1 MIFAL
6 VGEHMKLLI
15 VSGGFHRIVTQYLPK
30 KTTVIHP
37 HALELRNL
45 SDYLNGGNPVGDGI
59 LITDQAFTQ
68 KPGLD
73 REQLNGLLE
82 WIEINS
88 ASRVPVVLV
97 TRDFM
102 KPFELGMLTQRF
114 DHLKIVVSDTARIPA
129 EVFQRAIE
137 EMSRNSTAPIH
148 NDFKT
153 EAKFMHEPQ
162 ARPGQTEKKRSFFD
176 RFRPKSEASAERTAT
191 DRLTRDIANISR
203 GISRVVAVTGHRGNG
218 LTSTAVNLAHEAS
231 KRGLSS
237 IIVDMDAEYRSMN
250 MYFSRFHDM
259 TNKDEQ
265 MSASLI
271 RTLARPQDYMTT
283 AFNIQD
289 QLWLTSLGYSFNDRK
304 LMEQFYNS
312 EKLVGL
318 ISVLRTKFNLVL
330 LDMPLDLLRSFQE
343 TMIHIDV
350 FGLCIPNNLHAV
362 LSTARNVEVVL
373 DREKAS
379 YFNAKSKV
387 IVTKYNDRSRFQ
399 GALFAPEKVSEI
411 LASGISD
418 SFQYEMKTAGVVP
431 YSDAFDA
438 QIETDI
444 PVTNTGAEFEKAF
457 GQMLLRLMEGA

>member
-1 MIFAL
+1 M
-6 VGEHMKLLI
+6 
-15 VSGGFHRIVTQYLPK
+15 TQYLPK
-30 KTTVIHP
+30 KTTVVHP

-45 SDYLNGGNPVGDGI
+45 SDYLNGGNPIGEGI

-68 KPGLD
+68 KPSLD
-73 REQLNGLLE
+73 REQLILLLE
-82 WIEINS
+82 WIGENS
-88 ASRVPVVLV
+88 TFRIPVVLV

-102 KPFELGMLTQRF
+102 KPFELSMLTQRF
-114 DHLKIVVSDTARIPA
+114 DHLTIVISDTARIPA
-129 EVFQRAIE
+129 EVFQRSIE
-137 EMSRNSTAPIH
+137 QMSQKSQKSTAPAPIH

-153 EAKFMHEPQ
+153 EAIFMHEQQQ
-162 ARPGQTEKKRSFFD
+162 ARPGQAEKKRSFFD
-176 RFRPKSEASAERTAT
+176 RFRSKTEASTERTAT
-191 DRLTRDIANISR
+191 DRLTKDIANISR

-250 MYFSRFHDM
+250 MYFSRFHDL

-265 MSASLI
+265 MGASLI
-271 RTLARPQDYMTT
+271 RTLARPQEYMTT
-283 AFNIQD
+283 AFNIKD
-289 QLWLTSLGYSFNDRK
+289 QFWLTSLGYSFNDRM
-304 LMEQFYNS
+304 LLEQFYNS

-330 LDMPLDLLRSFQE
+330 LDMPLDLFRSFQE

>member
-1 MIFAL
+1 
-6 VGEHMKLLI
+6 
-15 VSGGFHRIVTQYLPK
+15 
-30 KTTVIHP
+30 
-37 HALELRNL
+37 
-45 SDYLNGGNPVGDGI
+45 
-59 LITDQAFTQ
+59 
-68 KPGLD
+68 
-73 REQLNGLLE
+73 
-82 WIEINS
+82 
-88 ASRVPVVLV
+88 
-97 TRDFM
+97 
-102 KPFELGMLTQRF
+102 
-114 DHLKIVVSDTARIPA
+114 
-129 EVFQRAIE
+129 
-137 EMSRNSTAPIH
+137 
-148 NDFKT
+148 
-153 EAKFMHEPQ
+153 
-162 ARPGQTEKKRSFFD
+162 
-176 RFRPKSEASAERTAT
+176 
-191 DRLTRDIANISR
+191 
-203 GISRVVAVTGHRGNG
+203 
-218 LTSTAVNLAHEAS
+218 
-231 KRGLSS
+231 
-237 IIVDMDAEYRSMN
+237 
-250 MYFSRFHDM
+250 
-259 TNKDEQ
+259 
-265 MSASLI
+265 
-271 RTLARPQDYMTT
+271 
-283 AFNIQD
+283 FNIQD

>member
-1 MIFAL
+1 
-6 VGEHMKLLI
+6 MKLLI
-15 VSGGFHRIVTQYLPK
+15 VSGGFHNIVMQYLPK
-30 KTTVIHP
+30 KTAVIHP
-37 HALELRNL
+37 QALNLQNL
-45 SDYLNGGNPVGDGI
+45 SDYLDGGNPLGEGI
-59 LITDQAFTQ
+59 LITDEAFTQ
-68 KPGLD
+68 KPSLD
-73 REQLNGLLE
+73 REQLTKLLE
-82 WIEINS
+82 WIEVNS
-88 ASRVPVVLV
+88 TPRIPVVLI

-102 KPFELGMLTQRF
+102 KPFELGRLTQRF
-114 DHLKIVVSDTARIPA
+114 DHLKIIICDTVRIPA
-129 EVFQRAIE
+129 EVFQRSLEQIGQKD
-137 EMSRNSTAPIH
+137 TVPIH
-148 NDFKT
+148 NDLKT
-153 EAKFMHEPQ
+153 EPNIMNETPREA
-162 ARPGQTEKKRSFFD
+162 GQSGKKRSFFD
-176 RFRPKSEASAERTAT
+176 RFLSKPESPAEPTAT

-218 LTSTAVNLAHEAS
+218 LTSTVVNLAHEAN

-237 IIVDMDAEYRSMN
+237 IIIDMDAEYRSMN
-250 MYFSRFHDM
+250 MYFSRFHDR

-283 AFNIQD
+283 AFNISD
-289 QLWLTSLGYSFNDRK
+289 HFWLTSLGYSFDDRK

-330 LDMPLDLLRSFQE
+330 LDMPLDLFRSFQE

-399 GALFAPEKVSEI
+399 GSLFAPEKVNEI
-411 LASGISD
+411 LASGISA
-418 SFQYEMKTAGVVP
+418 SFHYEMKTAGVVP
-431 YSDAFDA
+431 YSHSFDS

-444 PVTNTGAEFEKAF
+444 PVANTGAEFEKAF

>member
-1 MIFAL
+1 
-6 VGEHMKLLI
+6 MKLLI
-15 VSGGFHRIVTQYLPK
+15 VSGEFHRIATQYLPK

-45 SDYLNGGNPVGDGI
+45 SEYLNGGNPVGDAI

-73 REQLNGLLE
+73 REQLTLLLE
-82 WIEINS
+82 WVQENS
-88 ASRVPVVLV
+88 TSRLPVVLV

-114 DHLKIVVSDTARIPA
+114 DHFNIITSDTVRIPA
-129 EVFQRAIE
+129 EVYRSAIE
-137 EMSRNSTAPIH
+137 QMSQKGTAPVAPIH
-148 NDFKT
+148 NDYKT
-153 EAKFMHEPQ
+153 ETTYINENPLK
-162 ARPGQTEKKRSFFD
+162 PGQPEKKRSFFD
-176 RFRPKSEASAERTAT
+176 RFRSKPETSADRTAT
-191 DRLTRDIANISR
+191 DRLSRDIANISR

-237 IIVDMDAEYRSMN
+237 IIIDMDTEYRSMN
-250 MYFSRFHDM
+250 MYFSRFHDV

-271 RTLARPQDYMTT
+271 RTLARPQDYLTT
-283 AFNIQD
+283 AFNIKD
-289 QLWLTSLGYSFNDRK
+289 QFWLTSLGYSFNDHK

-318 ISVLRTKFNLVL
+318 LSVLRTKFNLVL

-350 FGLCIPNNLHAV
+350 FGMCIPNNLHAI

-373 DREKAS
+373 DREKAA
-379 YFNAKSKV
+379 YLNAKSKV

-399 GALFAPEKVSEI
+399 GALFTPDKVNDI

-431 YSDAFDA
+431 YSHAFDS

-444 PVTNTGAEFEKAF
+444 PMTNTGAEFEKAF

>member
-1 MIFAL
+1 
-6 VGEHMKLLI
+6 MKLLI
-15 VSGGFHRIVTQYLPK
+15 VSGGFHSIVTQYLPK
-30 KTTVIHP
+30 KTAVIHP
-37 HALELRNL
+37 HALDLRNL
-45 SDYLNGGNPVGDGI
+45 SDYLDGGNPVGEGV
-59 LITDQAFTQ
+59 LITDEAFTQ
-68 KPGLD
+68 KPSLD
-73 REQLNGLLE
+73 REQLTKLLE
-82 WIEINS
+82 WIEMNITP
-88 ASRVPVVLV
+88 RIPVVLI

-102 KPFELGMLTQRF
+102 KPFELSRLTQRYDF
-114 DHLKIVVSDTARIPA
+114 LRIVISDTVRIPA
-129 EVFQRAIE
+129 EVIQRSLE
-137 EMSRNSTAPIH
+137 QMGQKGTVPIH
-148 NDFKT
+148 NHLKT
-153 EAKFMHEPQ
+153 ESHIMNESLLEA
-162 ARPGQTEKKRSFFD
+162 GQSGKKRSFFD
-176 RFRPKSEASAERTAT
+176 RFRSKPEAPVEPSAT

-218 LTSTAVNLAHEAS
+218 LTSTTVNLAHEAS

-237 IIVDMDAEYRSMN
+237 IIIDMDAEYRSMN
-250 MYFSRFHDM
+250 MYFSRFHDR

-283 AFNIQD
+283 AFNISD
-289 QLWLTSLGYSFNDRK
+289 HFWLTSLGYSFDDRK

-330 LDMPLDLLRSFQE
+330 LDMPLDLFRSFQE

-399 GALFAPEKVSEI
+399 GSLFAPEKVNEI
-411 LASGISD
+411 LASGISA
-418 SFQYEMKTAGVVP
+418 SFHYEMKTAGVVP
-431 YSDAFDA
+431 YSHSFDS